1 MIIYDENIE
10 KLLREKKYIYLP
22 RKMKKHDHLKLY
34 KKYYSIIEES
44 YFKVIQI
51 YYTNNTE
58 YYSIKYT
65 DTQLF
70 AEISHPYELGY
81 LYELLTDRKDIIHIP
96 NIINTDIS
104 YTGAEI
110 KLWFFYQKERNN
122 FNKYIKFSP
131 SIDKNSD
138 CVISDEKYYFL
149 YAEKSKNGNYYD
161 CKVLL
166 DNYTK

>member
-10 KLLREKKYIYLP
+10 KLLREKKYIYLL

-34 KKYYSIIEES
+34 KKYYSILEES
-44 YFKVIQI
+44 YFKVMQI

-70 AEISHPYELGY
+70 AEISHPYDLDY
-81 LYELLTDRKDIIHIP
+81 LYELLTDRKDMIHIS
-96 NIINTDIS
+96 NIINTNIS

-110 KLWFFYQKERNN
+110 KLWFFYQKERNS
-122 FNKYIKFSP
+122 FKKYIKFTP
-131 SIDKNSD
+131 MVDRNSD

-149 YAEKSKNGNYYD
+149 YGEKSTKGNYYD

-166 DNYTK
+166 DTHKK